1 MSLLKNLKTDASIA
15 GEKDSLGGGRLFES
29 GLLNMAVTMAYL
41 KESDSGAL
49 GVFVTLKNKA
59 DNQELRVSQYVTSGK
74 AKGQKNTYTDK
85 DGNEQYLP
93 GFLIMNGL
101 AELTTGVQLSD
112 LETEDKLVNIYS
124 AAAKA
129 EVPTKVPV
137 LTQLIGQEINV
148 GVVKQR
154 VNKQIKND
162 AGVYVDTN
170 DERFINE
177 VDKFFCAKDKF
188 LNMTVAEIK
197 GKADEAKFYKDWA
210 EKNTGK
216 LIDRFKP
223 VGNGT
228 AGAPART
235 GAAAATGGTAKP
247 ASSLFG

>member
-1 MSLLKNLKTDASIA
+1 MSLLKNLKTDSSIA
-15 GEKDSLGGGRLFES
+15 GEKDSLGGGGVVDS
-29 GLLNMAVTMAYL
+29 GLLNMVVTMAYL
-41 KESDSGAL
+41 KESDGGAL
-49 GVFVTLKNKA
+49 GVFATLKNKA
-59 DNQELRVSQYVTSGK
+59 DGKEMRISQYVTSGK

-85 DGNEQYLP
+85 EGAEQYLP
-93 GFLIMNGL
+93 GFLIMNSL
-101 AELTTGVQLSD
+101 AELTTGLNLSD
-112 LETEDKLVNIYS
+112 LDTEDKLVNIYS
-124 AAAKA
+124 SAAKA

-148 GVVKQR
+148 GVLKQR
-154 VNKQIKND
+154 VNKQVKDD
-162 AGVYVDTN
+162 AGNYVDTN

-197 GKADEAKFYKDWA
+197 AKAEKAEFYAKWA

-216 LIDRFKP
+216 VIDKFKA

-228 AGAPART
+228 PGAPSRP
-235 GAAAATGGTAKP
+235 GAAAAGGAAKP